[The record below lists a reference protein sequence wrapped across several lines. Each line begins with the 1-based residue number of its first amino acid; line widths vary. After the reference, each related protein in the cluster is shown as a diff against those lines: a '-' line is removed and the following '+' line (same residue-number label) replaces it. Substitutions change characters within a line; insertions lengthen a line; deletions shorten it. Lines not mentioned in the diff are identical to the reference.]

1 MASNGEKVSIW
12 WRHHDSHL
20 ASSLVDNN
28 AFKIVRIAVIYCSIY
43 YPIYARRH
51 QFIWPITEYKTQR
64 VPAISAKFCQQ
75 LGTTESSNTEPLHR
89 NLTNTSWDSCDILC
103 NQWVIDLCYDSIAGD
118 RNRVLTWMFNDVNIY
133 SSNDYD
139 NVQNDG
145 LLDICMTSLESYTAG
160 DVCCDTHTPYH
171 QCSTLTELYTWGTY
185 YFGGGGY

>member
-64 VPAISAKFCQQ
+64 VPSISAKFCQQ

-103 NQWVIDLCYDSIAGD
+103 NQWVIDLCYQVKAKPRLRSVPPWRSEPPWRYAQTRTRYGVPD
-118 RNRVLTWMFNDVNIY
+118 LTNLHW
-133 SSNDYD
+133 
-139 NVQNDG
+139 
-145 LLDICMTSLESYTAG
+145 
-160 DVCCDTHTPYH
+160 HTYGVIFK
-171 QCSTLTELYTWGTY
+171 T
-185 YFGGGGY
+185 